1 MIDYETAIFNAVYP
15 DVAPLCA
22 QNSFRSV
29 HVPVP
34 SAFPA
39 ACLFEMRNTT
49 DTRRRTGAAREDFAI
64 ITYEAHAYATDKQEC
79 KEVFGALDSTM
90 ALIGFNRI
98 SGEMIP
104 NQSNTKVFE
113 YVGRYQAEI
122 DQNGVIYRRR

>member
-1 MIDYETAIFNAVYP
+1 MIDYETAIFDAVYP

-22 QNSFRSV
+22 NNSFRSI

-49 DTRRRTGAAREDFAI
+49 DTRRRTGAALEDFAI
-64 ITYEAHAYATDKQEC
+64 VTYEAHAYAMTKPKC
-79 KEVFGALDSTM
+79 KEVFGALDSRMT
-90 ALIGFNRI
+90 ALGFNRI
-98 SGEMIP
+98 SSDQIP
-104 NQSNTKVFE
+104 NQGNTQVFE
-113 YVGRYQAEI
+113 YVARYQAEI